1 MNMMHVA
8 LRRRERAFSQV
19 TLWPILFCLGVGA
32 ALLTPLPAAHA
43 DTDPA
48 AQMLLGN
55 PDKAKS
61 SPTSNKEHFLLKRD
75 QIALSYNDK
84 LRFPNW
90 VAWHL
95 TAGDIGSTER
105 GQFQPDPDLPGP
117 FTHVVTRDY
126 TSSGYDRGHN
136 CPSKD
141 RSASRKDNDIVFYMS
156 NITPQQHGMNAGPW
170 EQLESYCRQLA
181 QEGNELYIQCG
192 HGFTDKKYKTLGKAG
207 IAVPDF
213 GWKVILVLPEKGG
226 NDLARITEQTRVIAV
241 KMPNISTISK
251 KDWREFRLSAG
262 EIEQA
267 TGLMFFDALP
277 KKLADTLKSKVD
289 FDQSAP
295 SKRKKAADPVITGGA
310 TPPVGS
316 SGSASQNQGGG
327 PGQVW
332 VNTKS
337 GVIWKPGSQYY
348 GKTKQGKYMS
358 EAEALK
364 AGYHFAGGQ

>member
-1 MNMMHVA
+1 MMDIRRLA
-8 LRRRERAFSQV
+8 LYGRERRGSRGVIWKA
-19 TLWPILFCLGVGA
+19 IICLGVGA
-32 ALLTPLPAAHA
+32 ALLTPLPVAHA

-61 SPTSNKEHFLLKRD
+61 SPSSTEHFLLKRG
-75 QIALSYNDK
+75 QYALSYNDK

-141 RSASRKDNDIVFYMS
+141 RSASRKDNDIAFYMS
-156 NITPQQHGMNAGPW
+156 NITPQAHGMNAGPW

-181 QEGNELYIQCG
+181 QDGNEIYITCG
-192 HGFTDKKYKTLGKAG
+192 HGFTDQKYKTLGKAG

-213 GWKVILVLPEKGG
+213 GWKIILVLPEKGG
-226 NDLARITEQTRVIAV
+226 NDLARINEQTRVIAV

-262 EIEQA
+262 EIEQV
-267 TGLMFFDALP
+267 TGLIFFDALP

-295 SKRKKAADPVITGGA
+295 SKRKKAA
-310 TPPVGS
+310 
-316 SGSASQNQGGG
+316 
-327 PGQVW
+327 
-332 VNTKS
+332 
-337 GVIWKPGSQYY
+337 
-348 GKTKQGKYMS
+348 
-358 EAEALK
+358 
-364 AGYHFAGGQ
+364 